1 MAFYILIDKISETES
16 DVHYRF
22 YDTAFPDEVG
32 ELRLD
37 KHTQTIEMV
46 KATRESFFNRAATKI
61 ARHFGEGNLPD
72 STCWA
77 S

>member
-1 MAFYILIDKISETES
+1 MAFYILIDKISESEREAF
-16 DVHYRF
+16 YRF
-22 YDTAFPDEVG
+22 YDTAYPGEVG

-37 KHTQTIEMV
+37 KATNSIEMT
-46 KATRESFFNRAATKI
+46 KPCREAFFNRAATKV
-61 ARHFGEGNLPD
+61 ARHFHDGNLPE

>member
-16 DVHYRF
+16 EAFYRF
-22 YDTAFPDEVG
+22 YDTGYPDEIG

-37 KHTQTIEMV
+37 KATETIEMT
-46 KATRESFFNRAATKI
+46 KPSREAFFNRASTKI
-61 ARHFGEGNLPD
+61 ARHFRDGSLPE

>member
-22 YDTAFPDEVG
+22 YDTAFPDEAG
-32 ELRLD
+32 ELRLN
-37 KHTQTIEMV
+37 KLTETIEMI
-46 KATRESFFNRAATKI
+46 KTTRETFFNRAATKI
-61 ARHFGEGNLPD
+61 ARHFRDGNLPD
-72 STCWA
+72 STYWA

>member
-1 MAFYILIDKISETES
+1 MAFYILIDKISETDG

-22 YDTAFPDEVG
+22 YDTAFPSEVG

-37 KHTQTIEMV
+37 KRTETVEMT
-46 KATRESFFNRAATKI
+46 KATREPFFRRAATKI
-61 ARHFGEGNLPD
+61 ARHFRDGDLPER
-72 STCWA
+72 TCWA